1 MTGAPWYL
9 DCDTG
14 IDDALTLGLLVAE
27 GADLRGIG
35 SVSGNLSAAGGAR
48 NTLDLM
54 ALMGRP
60 DVPVAVGAHDPI
72 GGVFGG
78 GAAFVHGENGI
89 GDVVL
94 PRAGEPVQE
103 SAAEMLV
110 RLAHEH
116 PGALRVLAVGPLTN
130 LALALRDRARPAVAR
145 RRRRDHGRRG
155 ARARQR
161 LRGRRG
167 EHLERPG
174 RPPRRCSQASW
185 PVTVVGLDVT
195 MEARFEE
202 HAPRRAAGR
211 RRRAQGARGDARR
224 VLRLLHADLRP
235 AAPARCTT
243 RSRPR
248 SRSAPWCRRWRRWC
262 RSRSTTTDGPRPR
275 PDARRPAQPVRRLPA
290 ADGTRHRVVLR
301 SPRASATRCWSRC
314 SACPERTAPR
324 LRRGGGAGPLR
335 NQAACS
341 ARSSR
346 CVRITRSRSGARS
359 RSATA
364 RGAGSNTHSAPS
376 GAPSGPS
383 IR

>member
-130 LALALRDRARPAVAR
+130 LALALEIEPALPSLVADVVIMGGAALAPGNVSAVAEANIWN
-145 RRRRDHGRRG
+145 DP
-155 ARARQR
+155 AAAEAV
-161 LRGRRG
+161 L
-167 EHLERPG
+167 
-174 RPPRRCSQASW
+174 QASW

-195 MEARFEE
+195 MEARFEDTHRSE
-202 HAPRRAAGR
+202 LLAGGVVPRALAAMLDVYFDYYTPIYGR
-211 RRRAQGARGDARR
+211 RSCSLHDPLAAAIALGTWMPTLAPVVPIEVDTTAGPGRGQTL
-224 VLRLLHADLRP
+224 VDLR
-235 AAPARCTT
+235 
-243 RSRPR
+243 SRYVGYP
-248 SRSAPWCRRWRRWC
+248 P
-262 RSRSTTTDGPRPR
+262 
-275 PDARRPAQPVRRLPA
+275 L
-290 ADGTRHRVVLR
+290 DGTRHRVVLQI
-301 SPRASATRCWSRC
+301 PEGFGDALLASLL
-314 SACPERTAPR
+314 R
-324 LRRGGGAGPLR
+324 LP
-335 NQAACS
+335 
-341 ARSSR
+341 
-346 CVRITRSRSGARS
+346 
-359 RSATA
+359 
-364 RGAGSNTHSAPS
+364 
-376 GAPSGPS
+376 
-383 IR
+383 